1 MKYSTLVLPLS
12 LAVVLASCGGSDK
25 NDTPKTNTA
34 PVAKAASFTTQA
46 DTKYT
51 GKLMG
56 TDAEMDTL
64 NFTLV
69 VSPTNGALTFNKD
82 GSYSY
87 TPNAEFTGTDKFSF
101 NVNDGA
107 LSSASVDVNI
117 TVDLLAVNFSDY
129 SRKAFKQ
136 TAMDKPL
143 PLNSRNVTQDVTDPK
158 AYDDLLTP

>member
-1 MKYSTLVLPLS
+1 MKYSHLVLPLG
-12 LAVVLASCGGSDK
+12 LAVLLAGCGSDK
-25 NDTPKTNTA
+25 KDTPKINTA
-34 PVAKAASFTTQA
+34 PTATAKSFTTQA
-46 DTKYT
+46 DTKYMGT
-51 GKLMG
+51 LTG
-56 TDAEMDTL
+56 TDAEMDAL
-64 NFTLV
+64 SFAV
-69 VSPTNGALTFNKD
+69 GISPTKGTLALNKD
-82 GSYSY
+82 GSFSY

-117 TVDLLAVNFSDY
+117 TVDLLDVNFSDY

-143 PLNSRNVTQDVTDPK
+143 PLNSRKVAQDVTDPK

>member
-1 MKYSTLVLPLS
+1 MNYSNLVLPLGF
-12 LAVVLASCGGSDK
+12 AVLLASCGDDK
-25 NDTPKTNTA
+25 KDTPKTNTA
-34 PVAKAASFTTQA
+34 PMATAASFSTQA
-46 DTKYT
+46 DTKYMGT
-51 GKLMG
+51 LTG
-56 TDAEMDTL
+56 TDAEKDTL
-64 NFTLV
+64 TFTLG
-69 VSPTNGALTFNKD
+69 VSPTNGLLVLNKD

-136 TAMDKPL
+136 TAIDKPL